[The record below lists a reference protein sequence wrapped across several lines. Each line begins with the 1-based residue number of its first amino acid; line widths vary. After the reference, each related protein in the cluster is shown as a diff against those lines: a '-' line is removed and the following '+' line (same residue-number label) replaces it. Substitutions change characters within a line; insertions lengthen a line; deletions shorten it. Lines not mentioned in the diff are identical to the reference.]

1 MTEDETVGWHH
12 QLNGHEF
19 GLGRSG
25 RRAWCAEVHG
35 VAESDT
41 TERLNNKQVLVSI
54 LLTLD
59 LSHHTVSKKV
69 MYVEVL
75 RHIHLQTWRYVF
87 WFSGYYVFNLALQ
100 LDILKVI

>member
-1 MTEDETVGWHH
+1 MKSRLIIKNFDSGKDLRQEKGTTEDETVGWHH

-41 TERLNNKQVLVSI
+41 TERLNNK
-54 LLTLD
+54 
-59 LSHHTVSKKV
+59 
-69 MYVEVL
+69 
-75 RHIHLQTWRYVF
+75 
-87 WFSGYYVFNLALQ
+87 
-100 LDILKVI
+100 